1 MTHVRAEV
9 GGVWRVDAEN
19 IWLDGVAPHVL
30 ARAGHLAQK
39 DRRLLSQ
46 VGLVPTLHYHA
57 TLNPLREFSNDG
69 RTVRTVLRRL
79 RRRQRIQIHHAFSRS
94 PASRLIGF
102 IRHRSALFATDRY
115 IMRQIA
121 TYKEIGRAHV

>member
-1 MTHVRAEV
+1 MRISDWSSDVCSS
-9 GGVWRVDAEN
+9 D
-19 IWLDGVAPHVL
+19 L
-30 ARAGHLAQK
+30 
-39 DRRLLSQ
+39 

-102 IRHRSALFATDRY
+102 IRHRSDLFATDRY

-121 TYKEIGRAHV
+121 TYKRSEERTVWKGWVSTLRSRG